1 MFCTQGICYTIHA
14 SHHFQF
20 QQEKDQ
26 DRYISGHD
34 EGTVQYLHGMDLN
47 VELWNNAS
55 YLYISLMVVWL
66 YALSLDVSVDI
77 YIQCGAARRRQCGR
91 PTTGCCSLPLWFV

>member
-1 MFCTQGICYTIHA
+1 MRHTTFNFNRTKTKIETYLDTK
-14 SHHFQF
+14 
-20 QQEKDQ
+20 E
-26 DRYISGHD
+26 
-34 EGTVQYLHGMDLN
+34 VQLDGMDLN

-77 YIQCGAARRRQCGR
+77 YTQRGAARRRQCGR